1 MRDQGNRAI
10 RVFVFAL
17 VLAISLASSAAGAG
31 EVRNPRPT
39 VTAEQAPVLLFLL
52 TALLTAARIK
62 SMDAATMI
70 SDPATLEQ
78 APVLL
83 YADAE
88 DAKDWMRGSN

>member
-17 VLAISLASSAAGAG
+17 LLAITLASSAAGAG
-31 EVRNPRPT
+31 EVRNPSPT
-39 VTAEQAPVLLFLL
+39 VTAERAPVLLLL
-52 TALLTAARIK
+52 LAALLAAARTK
-62 SMDAATMI
+62 SVDAATMI
-70 SDPATLEQ
+70 SDPATMEP

-88 DAKDWMRGSN
+88 DAKDWMRGSD